1 MKSRIVF
8 RRHLFLVGLGATLLL
23 AGSAKAQEI
32 TNTQFDDGPY
42 AVPFSQPLS
51 DPDSSDSAPPAIPVL
66 TETKALQAMA
76 LSDRPS
82 IPDQPDAAH
91 ATVIERWI
99 TAILLVTIGI
109 VVFFILVELSM
120 LLELRRRRKRSLRSH
135 SNARMATRTA

>member
-1 MKSRIVF
+1 MKSRTVF

-42 AVPFSQPLS
+42 VVPFSQPLS
-51 DPDSSDSAPPAIPVL
+51 DPVSSDSAPPAIPVL
-66 TETKALQAMA
+66 TETNALQAMA
-76 LSDRPS
+76 LTDRPS
-82 IPDQPDAAH
+82 IPDQADVAH
-91 ATVIERWI
+91 AAVVERWI

-120 LLELRRRRKRSLRSH
+120 LLELRRRRSLRSH